1 MNTQGENIMKQ
12 NKCPVGLTRRELLAR
27 STAAGA
33 SFVIGAGFL
42 ASPNA
47 AWAIETAVLKPESM
61 AALVQMARDIY
72 PHDKVGDEY
81 YVIALKGYDSESTA
95 PTVESGIEKLNA
107 RARAA
112 GYENYVSVGWEED
125 RVAILRSIEEE
136 AFFQQIRGGLVT
148 GLYNQK
154 EVWPIFGYE
163 GASFEYGGYI
173 DRGFNDINWL

>member
-1 MNTQGENIMKQ
+1 MDGYVA
-12 NKCPVGLTRRELLAR
+12 VGDVAVGDDSGVDVVDRVGGTIKDAVSEYAAKRALI
-27 STAAGA
+27 AAGKDPSA
-33 SFVIGAGFL
+33 LSYEAGMGQV
-42 ASPNA
+42 A
-47 AWAIETAVLKPESM
+47 AATTPE
-61 AALVQMARDIY
+61 
-72 PHDKVGDEY
+72 
-81 YVIALKGYDSESTA
+81 
-95 PTVESGIEKLNA
+95 
-107 RARAA
+107 ARAA

-125 RVAILRSIEEE
+125 RVAILRSIEED

>member
-1 MNTQGENIMKQ
+1 MKTQGENIMDQ
-12 NKCPVGLTRRELLAR
+12 NKSPVGLTRRELLAR

-81 YVIALKGYDSESTA
+81 YVIALKGYDNESTSPA
-95 PTVESGIEKLNA
+95 VEGGIEKLNA

-125 RVAILRSIEEE
+125 RVAILRSIEED